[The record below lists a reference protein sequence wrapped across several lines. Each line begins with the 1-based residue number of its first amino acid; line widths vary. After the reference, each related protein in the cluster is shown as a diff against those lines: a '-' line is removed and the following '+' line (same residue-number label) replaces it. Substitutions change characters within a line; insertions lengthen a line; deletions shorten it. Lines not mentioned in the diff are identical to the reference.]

1 MAADRFPSQRLDALR
16 LKLMQEV
23 LPVGLAVADRAR
35 KGGAKDVI
43 AAFQGDEDP
52 IEQLRQEGSEAASQV
67 RERLDRLSP
76 GLGNPVMKVEVRDV
90 EPEASAFTTAS
101 NDGANVRG
109 DAPQS
114 DSPQSDAQ
122 ELAEGLN
129 RIAARL
135 QLLEQRLGAS

>member
-90 EPEASAFTTAS
+90 EPEASAFTKAS
-101 NDGANVRG
+101 NDGANARG
-109 DAPQS
+109 DDPQS
-114 DSPQSDAQ
+114 DSPRSDAQ

>member
-90 EPEASAFTTAS
+90 EPTPASPSTGSTGVASDGDKEELLAGLARITAH
-101 NDGANVRG
+101 
-109 DAPQS
+109 
-114 DSPQSDAQ
+114 
-122 ELAEGLN
+122 LAELER
-129 RIAARL
+129 RI
-135 QLLEQRLGAS
+135 G

>member
-90 EPEASAFTTAS
+90 EPVASAFTTA
-101 NDGANVRG
+101 NNGANVRG